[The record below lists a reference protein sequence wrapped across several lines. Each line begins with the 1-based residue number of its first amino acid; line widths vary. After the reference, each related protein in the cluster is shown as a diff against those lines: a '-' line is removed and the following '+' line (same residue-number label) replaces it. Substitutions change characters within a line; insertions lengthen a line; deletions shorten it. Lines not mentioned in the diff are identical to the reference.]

1 MSEASRDQLEQ
12 TYLHLTRNALPN
24 LAAAAGDWPIRFDH
38 CFMRV
43 CLDHAC
49 DGVWYDHVPAGKG
62 PAYKRATDGQL
73 RDAIGVAK
81 QIEAGGSDVLKPLN
95 EQSLRWRGKR

>member
-1 MSEASRDQLEQ
+1 M
-12 TYLHLTRNALPN
+12 LPN
-24 LAAAAGDWPIRFDH
+24 LAVAAGDWPIRFDH

-62 PAYKRATDGQL
+62 PAYKRATDRQL